1 MNRMIEKETSAYVYY
16 YHYLHAFS
24 IMFSSTYVALHM
36 RTPYLRF
43 DSIKRNL
50 HEYMQ
55 KLKLKHII
63 TISSKRNKTNLPAD
77 LKETSWQGC
86 DQRESP

>member
-1 MNRMIEKETSAYVYY
+1 
-16 YHYLHAFS
+16 
-24 IMFSSTYVALHM
+24 
-36 RTPYLRF
+36 
-43 DSIKRNL
+43 
-50 HEYMQ
+50 MQ